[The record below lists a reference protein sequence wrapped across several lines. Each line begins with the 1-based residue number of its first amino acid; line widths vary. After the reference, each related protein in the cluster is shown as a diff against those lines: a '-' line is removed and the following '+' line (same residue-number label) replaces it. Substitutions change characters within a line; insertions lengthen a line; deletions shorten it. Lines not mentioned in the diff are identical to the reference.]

1 MICFILSLPEAGS
14 LLVLP
19 QPYLAQI
26 LAPWILQVGTRTE
39 TWQIN
44 GASLDQDLSRSL
56 IPVRQLLQNKTPTWM
71 AFYRVYW
78 GLPTNFEIICFFVY
92 FCRRLCH
99 PGLQRSPEAF
109 SNGTDPCPG
118 HPNGWRSSDLQ
129 ATQDG
134 HPSGGREETTT
145 TDP

>member
-56 IPVRQLLQNKTPTWM
+56 IPVRQLLQNKTPT
-71 AFYRVYW
+71 
-78 GLPTNFEIICFFVY
+78 
-92 FCRRLCH
+92 
-99 PGLQRSPEAF
+99 
-109 SNGTDPCPG
+109 
-118 HPNGWRSSDLQ
+118 
-129 ATQDG
+129 
-134 HPSGGREETTT
+134 
-145 TDP
+145 